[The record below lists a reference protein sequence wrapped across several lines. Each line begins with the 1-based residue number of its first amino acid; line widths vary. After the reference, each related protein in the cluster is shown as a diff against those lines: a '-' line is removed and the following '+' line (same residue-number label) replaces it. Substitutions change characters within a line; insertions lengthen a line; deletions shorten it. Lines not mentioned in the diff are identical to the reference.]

1 MHYRGGSTKAHR
13 CCQLRFETLP
23 PEARRKGISFPL
35 FFFFFFHSF
44 FNDLSIHFKIVFK
57 ISGDGRLVGKQVHH
71 VLLTLTCCNDLANAL
86 RPDRQLTLALVVGK
100 ESRELLV
107 LTLEGV
113 NDDLKKLRG
122 GLDLVD
128 GRFVFHEGEDSAH
141 HPVQLIFCSDWKFA
155 ALVYGIN
162 AACADY
168 FCLWCKLRKMDRG
181 KLVVSAE
188 HRHVADWRNG
198 PSDGMVQEPLLDA
211 IDFVDIFIDLLH
223 LFLRVVDV
231 LLACLFTEILKTVGG
246 GRSFFSPPPPP
257 LLR

>member
-1 MHYRGGSTKAHR
+1 
-13 CCQLRFETLP
+13 
-23 PEARRKGISFPL
+23 
-35 FFFFFFHSF
+35 
-44 FNDLSIHFKIVFK
+44 
-57 ISGDGRLVGKQVHH
+57 
-71 VLLTLTCCNDLANAL
+71 
-86 RPDRQLTLALVVGK
+86 
-100 ESRELLV
+100 
-107 LTLEGV
+107 
-113 NDDLKKLRG
+113 
-122 GLDLVD
+122 
-128 GRFVFHEGEDSAH
+128 
-141 HPVQLIFCSDWKFA
+141 LIFCSDWKFA

-246 GRSFFSPPPPP
+246 GRSFSKMPRFPGLIIFPHGITKVQLDKKGKFQGKEYRSIMKVRPSPFSPSLYFSHFIFSKTASRC
-257 LLR
+257 LLLGVHF